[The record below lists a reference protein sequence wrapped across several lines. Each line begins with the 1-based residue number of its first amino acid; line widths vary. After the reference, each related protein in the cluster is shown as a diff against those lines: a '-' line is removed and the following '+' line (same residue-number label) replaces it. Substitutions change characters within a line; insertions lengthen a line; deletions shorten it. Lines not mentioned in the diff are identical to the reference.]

1 VRARTEDLP
10 GETDRRVRARRL
22 TVPVHFLAKPIWLR
36 RHGTVLL
43 LLAALTWGLL
53 WPFSADLGRGLA
65 SWGDPVL
72 QYWSTA
78 WTVHALRTDPLD
90 LFNAPIFYP
99 YPNTLAYTDHLFGD
113 TLLALPVTILTG
125 STVFGFNFAV
135 LLACF
140 LSAVGAYL
148 LVEGLSGSRLAGLA
162 AALPFGFAPYKLANL
177 THLNVLNSGWIALA
191 IWALIRL
198 WRGGSWRWSA
208 LLALAIA
215 FQGLTSI
222 YFFYAE
228 LLGLAVTLV
237 YLLLAERQ
245 PWRVLARQTLPRLI
259 LGAGIGLLALVP
271 FFIPYL
277 QVTRDLGIQR
287 SLDETLPWSADWR
300 FYISVTSNNLFWS
313 GPLHRFT
320 GASSERTLFPGLVA
334 PLLAAIGV
342 ACSRRRERWLFV
354 ALVVTGVAL
363 TLGPYVDLGQLRV
376 PLPYWL
382 LYEIVPGFT
391 ALRVPTR
398 FVILA
403 LLGLGGLAGFG
414 VEAIARGLRRVRW
427 RPKSHAALL
436 ATALLAVLLV
446 VGPYVTEYRTHVGR
460 TGPVADVVSAPVYRW
475 LADHG
480 AGPILELP
488 LPPDY
493 TIPAYL
499 NLTTTVHWRSVIG
512 GNSGFMPPAYDDFQN
527 LVARFPDPA
536 AIQLLQGLGVEQ
548 VVVHTADYPA
558 GWEQRAAQT
567 GGITRDQY
575 HEVARFGSDIVY
587 GLAPD
592 PWLDRLV
599 AAAPAGAAVVLP
611 DVAANS
617 VAQELLSVYLR
628 RAGHQVYGSGAIG
641 YQQFVLP
648 ADGHL
653 PEAAVLAESS
663 DPYLYGYL
671 PQEAVLTT
679 NGLTLYRRDPAVLA
693 AVMLSDPA
701 LQHALPG
708 STAFSLRL
716 TADRIAAVT
725 DQPSTGGGTSR
736 AALVAFVN
744 PSPGTVTL
752 QFGATRR
759 QEELPAGLVV
769 YQTSAVP
776 TPATIAISTAA
787 NQKLYPRWARLLTTS
802 AQPGLVAVRP
812 VVLVDP
818 AIQQTGEA
826 TVVMSCLL
834 LPGAVVSSAPDTTPY
849 TVSLDIYQRPFGA
862 HPDGHYGIWTIV
874 VPPGDTAR
882 QAALTFDI
890 EKKAAGGTLDGAW
903 TSVASWSG
911 PPFRN
916 GFKASL
922 VVSHGDQVL
931 GSTLLFEFELH
942 NWQARYISLQ
952 SASPLFLPI
961 QR

>member
-1 VRARTEDLP
+1 
-10 GETDRRVRARRL
+10 
-22 TVPVHFLAKPIWLR
+22 
-36 RHGTVLL
+36 
-43 LLAALTWGLL
+43 
-53 WPFSADLGRGLA
+53 
-65 SWGDPVL
+65 
-72 QYWSTA
+72 
-78 WTVHALRTDPLD
+78 
-90 LFNAPIFYP
+90 
-99 YPNTLAYTDHLFGD
+99 PNTLAYTDHLFGD

-140 LSAVGAYL
+140 LSALGAYL
-148 LVEGLSGSRLAGLA
+148 LVEDISGRRLAGLA

-198 WRGGSWRWSA
+198 WRGGGWRWSG

-228 LLGLAVTLV
+228 LLGLAVTFV
-237 YLLLAERQ
+237 YLLLAERR
-245 PWRVLARQTLPRLI
+245 PWRVLARQVLPRLS
-259 LGAGIGLLALVP
+259 LGAGIGFLALVP

-287 SLDETLPWSADWR
+287 SLDETLPWSADWG
-300 FYISVTSNNLFWS
+300 FYIHVTGNNLFWS
-313 GPLHRFT
+313 GPLDRFT

-342 ACSRRRERWLFV
+342 AFSRRRERWLFV
-354 ALVVTGVAL
+354 ALAATGVAL
-363 TLGPYVDLGQLRV
+363 TLGPYIDLGQWRV

-382 LYEIVPGFT
+382 LYETVPGFT

-414 VEAIARGLRRVRW
+414 VEAIARGLRRIRW
-427 RPKSHAALL
+427 RPNSRPARL
-436 ATALLAVLLV
+436 ATVILTVLLV
-446 VGPYVTEYRTHVGR
+446 VAPFVTEYRTHVGM
-460 TGPVADVVSAPVYRW
+460 TGPVADAVSAPVYRW

-480 AGPILELP
+480 SGPILELP
-488 LPPDY
+488 LPPHN

-499 NLTTTVHWRSVIG
+499 NLTTTVHWRPVIG
-512 GNSGFMPPAYDDFQN
+512 GNSGFMPPAYDEFQN

-558 GWEQRAAQT
+558 GWEQRAAQAA
-567 GGITRDQY
+567 GAARDQY
-575 HEVARFGSDIVY
+575 HEVARFGRELVF
-587 GLAPD
+587 GLAPE
-592 PWLDRLV
+592 PWLNRLV
-599 AAAPAGAAVVLP
+599 AAVPAGDAVVLP

-617 VAQELLSVYLR
+617 VEQELLSVYLR
-628 RAGHQVYGSGAIG
+628 RAGHRVYGSGAIG

-648 ADGHL
+648 DDGHL
-653 PEAAVLAESS
+653 PRTAVLAESS

-679 NGLTLYRRDPAVLA
+679 NGLTLYRRDPAAPA
-693 AVMLSDPA
+693 AVMLSDPT

-708 STAFSLRL
+708 STAFGLRL
-716 TADRIAAVT
+716 TTDRIAAVAE
-725 DQPSTGGGTSR
+725 QPSAGGGTSR

-744 PSPGTVTL
+744 PAPGTVTL
-752 QFGATRR
+752 QFGTTRR
-759 QEELPAGLVV
+759 QENLPAGLVV
-769 YQTSAVP
+769 YQTPAVP
-776 TPATIAISTAA
+776 TPATIAISTATG
-787 NQKLYPRWARLLTTS
+787 QKLYPRWARLLNSST
-802 AQPGLVAVRP
+802 QPGLVTARP

-818 AIQQTGEA
+818 AIQQTGGA
-826 TVVMSCLL
+826 TVAISCLL
-834 LPGAVVSSAPDTTPY
+834 LPGAAESPTTDTTPPY
-849 TVSLDIYQRPFGA
+849 TVSLDIYQRPFGT
-862 HPDGHYGIWTIV
+862 HPDGHYGIWSIV
-874 VPPGDTAR
+874 VPPGNTAR

-890 EKKAAGGTLDGAW
+890 EKKAADGTLDGAW

-931 GSTLLFEFELH
+931 GSTPLFEFELQ
-942 NWQARYISLQ
+942 NWHARYISLH
-952 SASPLFLPI
+952 AVSPLFLPI
-961 QR
+961 LR